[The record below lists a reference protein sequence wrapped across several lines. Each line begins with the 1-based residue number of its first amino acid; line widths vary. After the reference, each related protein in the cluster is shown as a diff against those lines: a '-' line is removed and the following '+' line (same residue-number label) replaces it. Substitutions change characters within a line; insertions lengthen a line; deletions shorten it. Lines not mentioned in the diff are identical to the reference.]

1 MKYPRIRA
9 LREDKDLKQRELA
22 DFLHCSQV
30 SYSYYELGSRDI
42 PTEILILLAKFH
54 YISTTI
60 KILFK
65 SIFPLIFYC
74 YMQTS
79 YTKCKP

>member
-54 YISTTI
+54 NTSTDYLLGITDNPCPYPPS
-60 KILFK
+60 KQNLVAK
-65 SIFPLIFYC
+65 A
-74 YMQTS
+74 
-79 YTKCKP
+79 